1 MAGETWFAT
10 QVMIINMLKIKQE
23 LYDYC
28 QKYLAQRISTAQEAI
43 KAAQASANEETKSSA
58 GDKYETG
65 RAMMQLEIEKNT
77 VQLGETMKLK
87 RMLDEIRIDF
97 ASATA
102 QAGSLVITSQSN
114 FFLAIS
120 VGQITIDGKIYTA
133 VSPASPI
140 GNMLLGL
147 KKNASFSFNGKTYRI
162 QEVW

>member
-1 MAGETWFAT
+1 MT
-10 QVMIINMLKIKQE
+10 NMLEVKRE

-28 QKYLAQRISTAQEAI
+28 QKYLAQRISTAQGAI

-77 VQLGETMKLK
+77 VQLGEAMKLK
-87 RMLDEIRIDF
+87 GMLDKIKIDL
-97 ASATA
+97 ASTTT
-102 QAGSLVITSQSN
+102 QLGSLVITDQGN

-120 VGQITIDGKIYTA
+120 VGQITIEGNMYVA
-133 VSPASPI
+133 VSPTSPI
-140 GNMLLGL
+140 GSMVIGL
-147 KKNASFSFNGKTYRI
+147 KKNASFSFNGKTHLI

>member
-1 MAGETWFAT
+1 M
-10 QVMIINMLKIKQE
+10 VDSLKIKQQ
-23 LYDYC
+23 LLAHC
-28 QKYLAQRISTAQEAI
+28 QAYLMQRMDTAQHAI

-87 RMLDEIRIDF
+87 RMLDEIKIELNSL
-97 ASATA
+97 AV
-102 QAGSLVITSQSN
+102 QPGSLVITNQGN

-120 VGQITIDGKIYTA
+120 VGQITIEGAIYTA

-140 GNMLLGL
+140 GMKLLKL
-147 KKNASFSFNGKTYRI
+147 KKDESFSFNGKTYSI
-162 QEVW
+162 KEVC